1 MKYLFQ
7 YKPRWPRLVA
17 LGVLLGGMASL
28 SAYAQQ
34 VAGCT
39 YPNPAYNPGQAI
51 SPTNQPLVPA
61 YDASQPISATNNPS
75 VVSTPYNGTWTP
87 PLGAAGYNPNVNYC
101 VPNFAVSPPLRKFK
115 DAMAGLTAANQN
127 GLGQYIPVAV
137 SDPNK
142 FPGSDYYE
150 IGLKQYQEQ
159 MHSDLPTKGSGVAT
173 RLRGYYQ
180 KNQVTGIHPV
190 TGVLNGTP
198 TVQSDN
204 SNHYLGPMIVAR
216 RGRAV
221 RVKFFNELPL
231 SGTGSDL
238 FLPIDRNLMGA
249 GLGRLAPDGV
259 TACDPMIDTTC
270 ASYSDNRA
278 VIHMHGGLT
287 PWISDGTPHQWI
299 TPAGESSVYKKG
311 DSFQNV
317 PDMIGSGGSLFP
329 PALNDGVGTYY
340 YTNNQ
345 SGRLL
350 FYHDHTLGLT
360 RLNVYAGMAAP
371 YLIVDPVEDTLI
383 TAGVLPGQADIATG
397 TTTKADVYKYG
408 IPLVIQDKSF
418 VNGGSAGEGANGNAT
433 PNGAPTNGA
442 TAGMPSTKDADPLW
456 FKHVANSRHGD
467 LWLPH
472 EYLPNE
478 DPFNTWYDPGTN
490 SYGANP
496 MGRWDYSPWMNP
508 PGIVM
513 NDVLPSPTAIPE
525 TYGDTMLVNGTA
537 FPYMDLPPTAARF
550 RVLNASND
558 RFLNLQLYYASKP
571 DGTLCKSD
579 GVHPIPR
586 LEECTEVSMI
596 PALDYPT
603 FFKGAPVNV
612 GGVTVDSGTMPAA
625 WPTDGRAGGVP
636 YWGHSGPDIL
646 QIGNEAGFL
655 AQVAQWPSQPVDFD
669 HNTRSVTLNGI
680 TSRALMLPSAVR
692 ADVIVDFSGVPSGSA
707 LIMYNDAPAPMPL
720 WDNRNDYYTNDGD
733 QTGAGGAPNTEPGYG
748 PNTRTVMQFRIA
760 GTPAATFDVAKLK
773 LELPKAFKTAQK
785 PPHVP
790 QTFYPDANGVVP
802 NTGVMNVYA
811 NVADES
817 LNVSGTV
824 QPISRVVVTA
834 PGQGYTRAPT
844 VKFSGGSCKDS
855 GGNLV
860 FPTATASLNGV
871 TGLNLLTGGT
881 GYNTKP
887 TVTIT
892 PAAGGGGTGA
902 TADVTVTGGIVTGI
916 YVTNPGSGYLL
927 PPTVTIAGGG
937 GTGATATS
945 NVFTGSVGSITLG
958 GNAASINCLTAPLV
972 TLVPGKGNPGTGA
985 TAVTTLANSLV
996 LDGKNLIEGFD
1007 REYGRMDAMLGST
1020 PNPLTPVMGA
1030 GPVVGVAYYVDPPTE
1045 ILTGNTTYLWRIM
1058 HIGVDSH
1065 AIHFHLF
1072 DVQLINRVD
1081 WTGVIK
1087 PPFADELGWKETV
1100 RTNPFEDIIVAL
1112 QPSATDMS
1120 LPFTIPNSLRLL
1132 DPTVPAGSTGIFS
1145 PVAPPPGVM
1154 AVAQSTNVINNFGW
1168 EYVWHC
1174 HLLGHEENDMMR
1186 PIVFFPE
1193 MPTGGLNPQALTFA
1207 GTAVGGTSATQT
1219 VTLTNSGVST
1229 LLITGID
1236 LTASTTSTD
1245 FQRATPNGGT
1255 CPTNGSL
1262 LPTASCTIIVVF
1274 KPTTSGAITGTLTV
1288 TDNSMGRV
1296 GAKQTVLLSGT
1307 GNAPATTI
1315 STQALNFGTV
1325 NTLSTSAAQMVT
1337 ITNTGLAALN
1347 NIVPTISLLNT
1358 DYAIVQG
1365 VGSCVSTLA
1374 AGQSC
1379 NVYVT
1384 FTPTTT
1390 LTRNGTLSIATA
1402 IGTNTVSLT
1411 GVGANVPMA
1420 TVSLASLAFG
1430 TVKLGQNPAAQ
1441 TVTVTNTG
1449 GLGTTLH
1456 VAMPTTSAPFAVT
1469 AGANVVSNAC
1479 SLAPNASCSFNVSYT
1494 PTAVGVHSANLQLM
1508 TNSNTGSIATVTP
1521 QVVALTGT
1529 AAVPQAQL
1537 TTTAST
1543 FGPAAMGSTTNATA
1557 TLTNTSTVPMLIS
1570 SIAMQN
1576 VSGTSNVLTQTN
1588 NCPVSPNT
1596 LAAAAS
1602 CTITLAYKPTVGSS
1616 TDKANLVVTD
1626 DSGGVLNT
1634 QQTIQLTGTSSAPSP
1649 IAGLSGT
1656 LSFGTGLTGVG
1667 AKATKVATLT
1677 NSGTA
1682 ALNIASIVVAGA
1694 SYTQTNTCLAALPVG
1709 QSCTITVQF
1718 APTVARR
1725 AYSGTLT
1732 VTDDS
1737 NNVANSKQTLA
1748 ISGTSK

>member
-1 MKYLFQ
+1 M
-7 YKPRWPRLVA
+7 
-17 LGVLLGGMASL
+17 L
-28 SAYAQQ
+28 SAGVSAQQ
-34 VAGCT
+34 AACT
-39 YPNPAYNPGQAI
+39 FPGGT
-51 SPTNQPLVPA
+51 P
-61 YDASQPISATNNPS
+61 
-75 VVSTPYNGTWTP
+75 TPYNGIWTTP
-87 PLGAAGYNPNVNYC
+87 VGAAGYNPNVNYC
-101 VPNFAVSPPLRKFK
+101 VPNFSVSPPLRKFK
-115 DAMAGLTAANQN
+115 DAMPGLTQANKN
-127 GLGQYIPVAV
+127 ALGQYIPLATP
-137 SDPNK
+137 DTTT
-142 FPGSDYYE
+142 FPGNDYYV
-150 IGLKQYQEQ
+150 IGLKQYTEQ
-159 MHSDLPTKGSGVAT
+159 MHSDLPSGVNAT

-180 KNQVTGIHPV
+180 KNGPDAT
-190 TGVLNGTP
+190 
-198 TVQSDN
+198 
-204 SNHYLGPMIVAR
+204 NHYAGPMIIAQ

-221 RVKFFNELPL
+221 RFKYFNELDL
-231 SGTGSDL
+231 SGTINGY
-238 FLPIDRNLMGA
+238 LPLPVDRLLMGA
-249 GLGRLAPDGV
+249 GPGRLDSSGNP
-259 TACDPMIDTTC
+259 CDPMLVATC
-270 ASYSDNRA
+270 ANYTDNRA

-299 TPAGESSVYKKG
+299 TPAGDTTLYKKG

-317 PDMIGSGGSLFP
+317 PDMIGSGPGQFT
-329 PALNDGVGTYY
+329 PAPGDGIGTNY

-350 FYHDHTLGLT
+350 FYHDHSLGLT
-360 RLNVYAGMAAP
+360 RLNVYAGMVAP
-371 YLIVDPVEDTLI
+371 YLIVDPVETALI
-383 TAGVLPGQADIATG
+383 NSGVLPDQANIAGGPSTV
-397 TTTKADVYKYG
+397 DVNPYKYG

-418 VNGGSAGEGANGNAT
+418 VNGNNLGVDAAGNPVDAVNAL
-433 PNGAPTNGA
+433 NNGA
-442 TAGMPSTKDADPLW
+442 TRAMPSTKDADPLW
-456 FKHVANSRHGD
+456 FKHVSNSKHGD

-478 DPFNTWYDPGTN
+478 DPFNTWYDPATN
-490 SYGANP
+490 TYGANP

-508 PGIVM
+508 PAIPMV
-513 NDVLPSPTAIPE
+513 DTLPSPSAIPE

-537 FPYMDLPPTAARF
+537 FPYLQLPPTAARF
-550 RVLNASND
+550 RILNGSND
-558 RFLNLQLYYASKP
+558 RFLNLQLYYASTA
-571 DGTLCKSD
+571 DGQLCKAGAVADLS
-579 GVHPIPR
+579 
-586 LEECTEVSMI
+586 LCTEVSMV
-596 PALDYPT
+596 PAMDY
-603 FFKGAPVNV
+603 KGFNGLSVSIGSLNID
-612 GGVTVDSGTMPAA
+612 TSSMPPS

-680 TSRALMLPSAVR
+680 ASRTLMIPSAVR
-692 ADVIVDFSGVPSGSA
+692 SDVVVDFSGVPAGSA

-720 WDNRNDYYTNDGD
+720 WDNRNDYYTNDED
-733 QTGAGGAPNTEPGYG
+733 QSGAGGAPSTEPGYG
-748 PNTRTVMQFRIA
+748 PNTRTVMQFRITGSPSTA
-760 GTPAATFDVAKLK
+760 SAFKLETLK
-773 LELPKAFKTAQK
+773 TELPKAFYAAQK
-785 PPHVP
+785 PPLVP
-790 QTFYPDANGVVP
+790 QTYYPGADGVVP
-802 NTGVMNVYA
+802 NSDPKVKNVFA
-811 NVADES
+811 NIADES
-817 LNVSGTV
+817 LNVSGTT
-824 QPISRVVVTA
+824 QPIARVIMTA
-834 PGQGYTRAPT
+834 PGQGYTKAPT
-844 VKFSGGSCKDS
+844 VKFSGGSCTD
-855 GGNLV
+855 GLGNRAW
-860 FPTATASLNGV
+860 PTATASLNGV
-871 TGLNLLTGGT
+871 TGLNLLTGGS

-892 PAAGGGGTGA
+892 PAAGGGGAGA
-902 TADVTVTGGIVTGI
+902 TAEVTVTGGTVTGI

-927 PPTVTIAGGG
+927 PPTVAIAGGG
-937 GTGATATS
+937 GTGATADS
-945 NVFTGSVGSITLG
+945 NVILNSVGSITLG
-958 GNAASINCLTAPLV
+958 GNANTITCLTPPLV
-972 TLVPGKGNPGTGA
+972 TLVAGKGNPGTGA
-985 TAVTTLANSLV
+985 TAVSTLANSLV

-1045 ILTGNTTYLWRIM
+1045 ILTGDTTYLWRIM

-1072 DVQLINRVD
+1072 DAQLINRVD

-1087 PPFADELGWKETV
+1087 PPYADELGWKETIH
-1100 RTNPFEDIIVAL
+1100 TNPFEDIIVAL
-1112 QPSATDMS
+1112 KPSATDMQ

-1145 PVAPPPGVM
+1145 PVAPPPGVP
-1154 AVAQSTNVINNFGW
+1154 AVAQTTNVVNNFGW

-1186 PIVFFPE
+1186 PIVFIPE
-1193 MPTGGLNPQALTFA
+1193 MPTGGMNPQALTFA
-1207 GTAVGGTSATQT
+1207 GTAVGGTSAAQT
-1219 VTLTNSGVST
+1219 VTLTNSGVSP
-1229 LLITGID
+1229 LLITAID
-1236 LTASTTSTD
+1236 LTASTTVND

-1255 CPTNGSL
+1255 CPANGSL

-1296 GAKQTVLLSGT
+1296 GTQQTVLLSGT
-1307 GNAPATTI
+1307 GNAAATTI
-1315 STQALNFGTV
+1315 STQALDFGTV
-1325 NTLSTSAAQMVT
+1325 NTSSTSPAKMV
-1337 ITNTGLAALN
+1337 IIQNTGLATLN
-1347 NIVPTISLLNT
+1347 NIVPTISVLNT

-1365 VGSCVSTLA
+1365 VGSCTSTLA

-1384 FTPTTT
+1384 FTPSTT

-1420 TVSLASLAFG
+1420 TVSLASLNFG
-1430 TVKLGQNPAAQ
+1430 PAKLGQNPAAQ

-1449 GLGTTLH
+1449 GSNTTLH
-1456 VAMPTTSAPFAVT
+1456 VAMPTTTAPFAVA

-1479 SLAPNASCSFNVSYT
+1479 SLVPNSSCSFSVSYA
-1494 PTAVGVHSANLQLM
+1494 PTAAGVHSANLQLM
-1508 TNSNTGSIATVTP
+1508 TNSNTGSNATVTS

-1570 SIAMQN
+1570 SIAMQA
-1576 VSGTSNVLTQTN
+1576 VSGTPNVLTQTN

-1656 LSFGTGLTGVG
+1656 LAFGTGLTGVG

-1682 ALNIASIVVAGA
+1682 ALNIASIAVAGA

-1732 VTDDS
+1732 VTDNS